1 MEHWWNDI
9 YMGKTLILGEK
20 SVLVPLCP
28 PQIPHDLQCSKTTAA
43 NGLSNVMAQ
52 HSLKICNNNVTKI
65 IKFITEFVIILPPL
79 TFQKDVWTDF
89 FPCTDNDP

>member
-1 MEHWWNDI
+1 MQHWWNDI

-28 PQIPHDLQCSKTTAA
+28 PQIPRDLHFSKTTAA
-43 NGLSNVMAQ
+43 NDLNNVMAQ

-65 IKFITEFVIILPPL
+65 IKFITEFVIILPVINFL
-79 TFQKDVWTDF
+79 KDNFYLFTMHVH
-89 FPCTDNDP
+89 